1 MKMIKNILILMLAVV
16 AFSCV
21 EKEPDYQ
28 HFPGKDVD
36 FSFSV
41 DGADYAVDYYYVSTI
56 KFVNT
61 SEKTGTT
68 TWDFAANVD
77 HTNGVANATGEVIY
91 ELVED
96 DETKANPALVKVK
109 YALAG
114 NYSVK
119 LTVDGYGSRTYP
131 VQIMDIT
138 PSMSIVSQSTDTV
151 VIDETQLEMGIEIPN
166 PDNLQCKFTWVLP
179 EGTTLADGTAI
190 ETFEGRI
197 DENGNITT
205 PGALRFKNVGSNKI
219 TLQTVFDVPTEERP
233 EGVAENRRLAD
244 SYVNVQ
250 VGFTEE
256 VPTLYYASYGGN
268 IKAYK
273 LIPEG
278 KLPEGS
284 KNLPFDMGV
293 SSGVTPQSI
302 VFAATKEGD
311 FIFILDCGKKF
322 TYQNDTDGVLG
333 DGKITVMS
341 ADGTYAN
348 TVITNVGGH
357 AFSDPFHGCVRDND
371 ADGYADDLLYTD
383 RNNGVSSIAVT
394 ARGVVETRLQ
404 ATTSSYNVVNNATL
418 GFYGRGIAYGAV
430 HSAIA
435 LDSKGVYYWPKSY
448 NAAGVFRFRQS
459 DIGVTDKIPCPILLD
474 GATPKAF
481 AIDEAKKQMYVWHT
495 GGAVGEGFCQYPLV
509 DFDKELKIT
518 EYTKY
523 VKMDAAETAGSSVE
537 ALLVSQFAVHPT
549 TGDVYFG
556 FNPDGDTTRP
566 TAGIYYFD
574 YAAGDV
580 TKAPL
585 VGTESDKVFGIC
597 INPRGTKL
605 F

>member
-1 MKMIKNILILMLAVV
+1 MLAVFAV
-16 AFSCV
+16 SCV

-28 HFPGKDVD
+28 NFPGKDVD

-41 DGADYAVDYYYVSTI
+41 DGDEYAVDYYYVSTI

-61 SEKTGTT
+61 SEKKGNV
-68 TWDFAANVD
+68 TWDFAANMD
-77 HTNGVANATGEVIY
+77 HANGVDKVTGKAVY

-96 DETKANPALVKVK
+96 EETASNPDVVKVK
-109 YALAG
+109 YAASG
-114 NYSVK
+114 RYSVK
-119 LTVDGYGSRTYP
+119 ATIDGVGSRTYP

-138 PSMSIVSQSTDTV
+138 PSLSVVSQSTDTV
-151 VIDETQLEMGIEIPN
+151 VINETELTLVVTIPN
-166 PDNLQCKFTWVLP
+166 PDNLKCKFTWVMP
-179 EGTTLADGTAI
+179 EGTTLKDGTPI
-190 ETFEGRI
+190 ETFEGYSNPDGTI
-197 DENGNITT
+197 DT
-205 PGALRFKNVGSNKI
+205 PGELIFKNVGSNKI
-219 TLQTVFDVPTEERP
+219 TLQTQFDVPTEDRP
-233 EGVAENRRLAD
+233 EAENRRLAD

-268 IKAYK
+268 IKALK

-278 KLPEGS
+278 NLPEGS

-302 VFAATKEGD
+302 VFASTKDGD
-311 FIFILDCGKKF
+311 FIFLLDCGKKF

-371 ADGYADDLLYTD
+371 GDGYADDLLYTD

-394 ARGVVETRLQ
+394 ERGKVETRLQ

-418 GFYGRGIAYGAV
+418 GYYGRGIAYGAV

-474 GATPKAF
+474 GALPKAF
-481 AIDEAKKQMYVWHT
+481 AIDETKKHMYIWST
-495 GGAVGEGFCQYPLV
+495 GGGGVEEGFVQYPLV
-509 DFDKELKIT
+509 DFEGTLKAT

-523 VKMDAAETAGSSVE
+523 VKMDVAETSGSSVE
-537 ALLVSQFAVHPT
+537 ALLVSQFAVHSK
-549 TGDVYFG
+549 TGNVYFG

-574 YAAGDV
+574 YATSDV
-580 TKAPL
+580 TKTPL
-585 VGTESDKVFGIC
+585 VGTEGDKVFGIC

>member
-1 MKMIKNILILMLAVV
+1 MKMIKNILILMLAVFAV
-16 AFSCV
+16 SCV

-28 HFPGKDVD
+28 NFPGKDVD

-41 DGADYAVDYYYVSTI
+41 DGDEYAVDYYYVSTI

-61 SEKTGTT
+61 SEKKGNV
-68 TWDFAANVD
+68 TWDFAANMD
-77 HTNGVANATGEVIY
+77 HANGVDKVTGKAVY

-96 DETKANPALVKVK
+96 EETASNPDVVKVK
-109 YALAG
+109 YAASG
-114 NYSVK
+114 RYSVK
-119 LTVDGYGSRTYP
+119 ATIDGVGSRTYP

-138 PSMSIVSQSTDTV
+138 PSLSVVSQSTDTV
-151 VIDETQLEMGIEIPN
+151 VINETELTLVVTIPN
-166 PDNLQCKFTWVLP
+166 PDNLKCKFTWVMP
-179 EGTTLADGTAI
+179 EGTTLKDGTPI
-190 ETFEGRI
+190 ETFEGYSNPDGTI
-197 DENGNITT
+197 DT
-205 PGALRFKNVGSNKI
+205 PGELIFKNVGSNKI
-219 TLQTVFDVPTEERP
+219 TLQTQFDVPTEDRP
-233 EGVAENRRLAD
+233 EAENRRLAD

-268 IKAYK
+268 IKALK

-278 KLPEGS
+278 NLPEGS

-302 VFAATKEGD
+302 VFASTKDGD
-311 FIFILDCGKKF
+311 FIFLLDCGKKF

-371 ADGYADDLLYTD
+371 GDGYADDLLYTD

-394 ARGVVETRLQ
+394 ERGKVETRLQ

-418 GFYGRGIAYGAV
+418 GYYGRGIAYGAV

-474 GATPKAF
+474 GALPKAF
-481 AIDEAKKQMYVWHT
+481 AIDETKKHMYIWST
-495 GGAVGEGFCQYPLV
+495 GGGGVEEGFVQYPLV
-509 DFDKELKIT
+509 DFEGTLKAT

-523 VKMDAAETAGSSVE
+523 VKMDVAETSGSSVE
-537 ALLVSQFAVHPT
+537 ALLVSQFAVHSK
-549 TGDVYFG
+549 TGNVYFG

-574 YAAGDV
+574 YATSDV
-580 TKAPL
+580 TKTPL
-585 VGTESDKVFGIC
+585 VGTEGDKVFGIC

>member
-1 MKMIKNILILMLAVV
+1 MLAVFAV
-16 AFSCV
+16 SCV

-28 HFPGKDVD
+28 NFPGKDVD

-41 DGADYAVDYYYVSTI
+41 DGDEYAVDYYYVSTI

-61 SEKTGTT
+61 SEKKGNV
-68 TWDFAANVD
+68 TWDFAANMD
-77 HTNGVANATGEVIY
+77 HANGVDKVTGKAVY

-96 DETKANPALVKVK
+96 EETASNPDVVKVK
-109 YALAG
+109 YAASG
-114 NYSVK
+114 RYSVK
-119 LTVDGYGSRTYP
+119 ATIDGVGSRTYP

-138 PSMSIVSQSTDTV
+138 PSLSVVSQSTDTV
-151 VIDETQLEMGIEIPN
+151 VINETELTLVVTIPN
-166 PDNLQCKFTWVLP
+166 PDNLKCKFTWVMP
-179 EGTTLADGTAI
+179 EGTTLKDGTPI
-190 ETFEGRI
+190 ETFEGYSNPDGTI
-197 DENGNITT
+197 DT
-205 PGALRFKNVGSNKI
+205 PGELIFKNVGSNKI
-219 TLQTVFDVPTEERP
+219 TLQTQFDVPTEDRP
-233 EGVAENRRLAD
+233 EAENRRLAD

-250 VGFTEE
+250 VGYTEE

-278 KLPEGS
+278 TLPDGS

-302 VFAATKEGD
+302 VFASTKDGD
-311 FIFILDCGKKF
+311 FIFLLDCGKKF

-371 ADGYADDLLYTD
+371 GDGYADDLLYTD

-394 ARGVVETRLQ
+394 ERGKVETRLQ

-418 GFYGRGIAYGAV
+418 GYYGRGIAYGAV

-474 GATPKAF
+474 GALPKAF
-481 AIDEAKKQMYVWHT
+481 AIDETKKHMYIWST
-495 GGAVGEGFCQYPLV
+495 GGGGVEEGFVQYPLV
-509 DFDKELKIT
+509 DFEGTLKAT

-523 VKMDAAETAGSSVE
+523 VKMDVAETSGSSVE
-537 ALLVSQFAVHPT
+537 ALLVSQFAVHSA
-549 TGDVYFG
+549 TGNVYFG

-574 YAAGDV
+574 YATSDV
-580 TKAPL
+580 TKTPL
-585 VGTESDKVFGIC
+585 AGTEGDKVFGIC

>member
-1 MKMIKNILILMLAVV
+1 MKMIKNILILILAVFAV
-16 AFSCV
+16 SCV

-28 HFPGKDVD
+28 NFPGKDVD

-41 DGADYAVDYYYVSTI
+41 DGDEYAVDYYYVSTI

-61 SEKTGTT
+61 SEKKGNV
-68 TWDFAANVD
+68 TWDFASNIN
-77 HTNGVANATGEVIY
+77 HTNGKIKDAEGNDKVVY
-91 ELVED
+91 EILD
-96 DETKANPALVKVK
+96 DSEPDVVKVK
-109 YALAG
+109 YAGSG
-114 NYSVK
+114 NYTVA
-119 LTVDGYGSRTYP
+119 LTVDGYGTRTYP
-131 VQIMDIT
+131 VQIMDIS
-138 PSMSIVSQSTDTV
+138 PSLNIVEQSTDTV
-151 VIDETQLEMGIEIPN
+151 VIGETQITMGVAIPN
-166 PDNLQCKFTWVLP
+166 PDNLQCAFTWVMP
-179 EGTTLADGTAI
+179 EGTTLADGTPI
-190 ETFEGRI
+190 ETYEGRI

-205 PGALRFKNVGSNKI
+205 PGALKFKNVGSNKI
-219 TLQTVFDVPTEERP
+219 TLRTVFDVPTAERP
-233 EGVAENRRLAD
+233 EGTAENRRLAD

-268 IKAYK
+268 IKALK

-278 KLPEGS
+278 NLPEGS

-302 VFAATKEGD
+302 VFAPTKDGD
-311 FIFILDCGKKF
+311 FIFLLDCGKKF

-371 ADGYADDLLYTD
+371 GDGYADDLLYTD

-394 ARGVVETRLQ
+394 ERGKVETRLQ

-418 GFYGRGIAYGAV
+418 GYYGRGIAYGAV

-474 GATPKAF
+474 GALPKAF
-481 AIDEAKKQMYVWHT
+481 AIDETKKHMYIWST
-495 GGAVGEGFCQYPLV
+495 GGGGVEEGFVQYPLV
-509 DFDKELKIT
+509 DFEGTLKAT

-523 VKMDAAETAGSSVE
+523 VKMDVAETSGSSVE
-537 ALLVSQFAVHPT
+537 ALLVSQFAVHSA
-549 TGDVYFG
+549 TGNVYFG

-574 YAAGDV
+574 YAASDV
-580 TKAPL
+580 TKTPL
-585 VGTESDKVFGIC
+585 VGTEGDKVFGIC

>member
-1 MKMIKNILILMLAVV
+1 MIKNILILTLAVF

-21 EKEPDYQ
+21 EKEPDYKD
-28 HFPGKDVD
+28 FPGKDVD

-41 DGADYAVDYYYVSTI
+41 DGEDYAVDYYYVSTI
-56 KFVNT
+56 KFDNT
-61 SEKTGTT
+61 SAKQGAA
-68 TWDFAANVD
+68 TWNFAANLD
-77 HTNGVANATGEVIY
+77 HVNGVMKDANGNDKVIY
-91 ELVED
+91 TLVED
-96 DETKANPALVKVK
+96 EETAANPDIVKVK
-109 YALAG
+109 YAVAG
-114 NYSVK
+114 NYSVT
-119 LTVDGYGSRTYP
+119 LTLDGVGSRTYP

-138 PSMSIVSQSTDTV
+138 PALNLVSQSEEIV
-151 VIDETQLEMGIEIPN
+151 VINDVELTLGIEIPN
-166 PDNLQCKFTWVLP
+166 PETLQCQFTWIMP
-179 EGTTLADGTAI
+179 EGTTLADGTPI
-190 ETFEGRI
+190 ETFVSQYQEDGTI
-197 DENGNITT
+197 SS
-205 PGALRFKNVGSNKI
+205 PGALKFKNVGSNKI
-219 TLQTVFDVPTEERP
+219 TLQTQFDVPTAERP

-293 SSGVTPQSI
+293 TSGATPQCI
-302 VFAATKEGD
+302 VLANTEDGD
-311 FIFILDCGKKF
+311 FIYILDCGKKF
-322 TYQNDTDGVLG
+322 TYQTDNDGVLG
-333 DGKITVMS
+333 DGKISVMS

-357 AFSDPFHGCVRDND
+357 AFSDPFHGCVYGDN
-371 ADGYADDLLYTD
+371 LLYTD
-383 RNNGVSSIAVT
+383 RNNGVSSIALS
-394 ARGVVETRLQ
+394 ARGAVETRLQ
-404 ATTSSYNVVNNATL
+404 SNVSSYNVVNNNTL

-430 HSAIA
+430 HSGIVV
-435 LDSKGVYYWPKSY
+435 DSKGVYYWPKSY
-448 NAAGVFRFRQS
+448 NAAGIFRFRQS

-481 AIDEAKKQMYVWHT
+481 AIDEKRKQMYVWHT

-509 DFDKELKIT
+509 DFEGSLKIT

-523 VKMDAAETAGSSVE
+523 VKMDVAETAGSSVE
-537 ALLVSQFAVHPT
+537 ALLVSQFAVHPE
-549 TGDVYFG
+549 TGNVYFG

-566 TAGIYYFD
+566 TAGIYYYD

-585 VGTESDKVFGIC
+585 VGTEGDKVFGIC
-597 INPRGTKL
+597 INPNATKL